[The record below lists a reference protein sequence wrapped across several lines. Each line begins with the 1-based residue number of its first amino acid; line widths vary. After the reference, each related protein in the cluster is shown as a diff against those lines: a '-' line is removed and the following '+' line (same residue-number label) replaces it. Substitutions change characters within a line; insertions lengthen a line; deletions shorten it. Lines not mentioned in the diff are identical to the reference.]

1 MTTISSTYAVFAN
14 DRTVDYPYVTYEADR
29 IPDDGSVSS
38 SEVPGTR
45 TTNWDEA
52 YKMACE
58 RSEEERL
65 AYEEEAVWWMRS
77 DFIAIYWCNKV
88 TEVETDKLRKRIDEL
103 DEKINRLLL
112 VLDDSSEQACEI
124 LDSLSPQR
132 EESES

>member
-29 IPDDGSVSS
+29 IPDDGSESS

-45 TTNWDEA
+45 TNNWDEA

-65 AYEEEAVWWMRS
+65 AHEEEERAR
-77 DFIAIYWCNKV
+77 NPKV
-88 TEVETDKLRKRIDEL
+88 YCGDQMNNGREGLAGSRLCGGCAQTWADRAQNGDDDKYGIGCG
-103 DEKINRLLL
+103 
-112 VLDDSSEQACEI
+112 VVV
-124 LDSLSPQR
+124 
-132 EESES
+132 